1 MTGIAPRNPERL
13 LRDVSLLSD
22 LPAAD
27 LVALSSEAEVRKV
40 ARWAPLFEEGQQAEG
55 LFIVR
60 TGELKVLRSGIDGR
74 EQILYLARP
83 GRPITEG
90 LRFDAGSYPAS
101 AVAIRTA
108 SALVISNEDLLRI
121 GARRPA
127 IMRALVNLRARR
139 ADRLMTLV
147 SDLSTRTVPA
157 RLASFLCTLSA
168 QRHARGYESRTFLR
182 DMTTG
187 TVAGRLG
194 TVREEISR
202 GLAVLERE
210 GALKVSSDVL
220 VIEDLARLQDIAYGA
235 CRPLPLRVRVTS
247 SI

>member
-1 MTGIAPRNPERL
+1 M
-13 LRDVSLLSD
+13 
-22 LPAAD
+22 
-27 LVALSSEAEVRKV
+27 
-40 ARWAPLFEEGQQAEG
+40 
-55 LFIVR
+55 
-60 TGELKVLRSGIDGR
+60 
-74 EQILYLARP
+74 
-83 GRPITEG
+83 EG
-90 LRFDAGSYPAS
+90 LRFDAGPYPAT

-108 SALVISNEDLLRI
+108 TALLFSNEDLLRV

-147 SDLSTRTVPA
+147 SDLSSRTVPA

-168 QRHARGYESRTFLR
+168 QRDARGYESRTFLR

-210 GALKVSSDVL
+210 GALKVSPDVL
-220 VIEDLARLQDIAYGA
+220 VIEDLARLKDIAYGA
-235 CRPLPLRVRVTS
+235 CRPAPLRVRVTS
-247 SI
+247 SV